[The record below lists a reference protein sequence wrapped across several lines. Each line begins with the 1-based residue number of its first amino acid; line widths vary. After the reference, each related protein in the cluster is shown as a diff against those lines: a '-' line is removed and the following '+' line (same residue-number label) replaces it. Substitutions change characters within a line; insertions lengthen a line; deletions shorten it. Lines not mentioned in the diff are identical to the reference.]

1 MTYSEFED
9 RLDYEENNQSGA
21 ISPSRGS
28 TAVRGF
34 QSSRVDWKANW
45 LRSVFQFGC
54 YKHASAQLDSR
65 KVEASASS
73 ARLPEVA
80 S

>member
-45 LRSVFQFGC
+45 LRSVLQFLC
-54 YKHASAQLDSR
+54 HKPASAQLDSQR
-65 KVEASASS
+65 VEASASS